1 MFSNFSNA
9 REKSRTIV
17 ISGDVVFHQTYN
29 SYAYWNKVVKQTT
42 ILKGSVPMKTDTDY
56 TYTPDGNLLS
66 KKETAS
72 LSWSFHHDE
81 NGNVVNANFGV
92 GNITSEFDQR

>member
-1 MFSNFSNA
+1 
-9 REKSRTIV
+9 
-17 ISGDVVFHQTYN
+17 
-29 SYAYWNKVVKQTT
+29 
-42 ILKGSVPMKTDTDY
+42 MKTVTDN

-72 LSWSFHHDE
+72 LSWRFLHDE

-92 GNITSEFDQR
+92 GNITNKFDQR